1 VEWLRLE
8 NAPAWIRFMLS
19 PTGLIALTVVSAL
32 TFIVSLVGASWAVRR
47 LPADYL
53 LHEPS
58 KALAGGRVS
67 PGLVLR
73 NGLGGVLLVLGVLML
88 VLPGQGL
95 LTILAAL
102 GLMDFRGKRRFE
114 HWLML
119 RPTVLAAI
127 NRLRRRSGRPPLL
140 SPLGNRSE
148 TG

>member
-8 NAPAWIRFMLS
+8 NAPAWVRFVLS
-19 PTGLIALTVVSAL
+19 PTVLVALTVFSAL
-32 TFIVSLVGASWAVRR
+32 TFVVSLVGASWAVRR
-47 LPADYL
+47 LPEDYL
-53 LHEPS
+53 LHEPN
-58 KALAGGRVS
+58 KALADGGVR
-67 PGLVLR
+67 PGLLLR
-73 NGLGGVLLVLGVLML
+73 NGLGSVLLVLGILML

-127 NRLRRRSGRPPLL
+127 NRLRHRSGRPPLL
-140 SPLGNRSE
+140 SPLGNHSE